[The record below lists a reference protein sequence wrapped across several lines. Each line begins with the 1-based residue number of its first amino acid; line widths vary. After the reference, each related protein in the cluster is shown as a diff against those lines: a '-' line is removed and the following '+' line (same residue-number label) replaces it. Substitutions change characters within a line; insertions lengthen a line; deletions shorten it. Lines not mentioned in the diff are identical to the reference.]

1 MGKLG
6 GGITLIVIGAILTF
20 AVDINIP
27 GIGKDALGV
36 ILMVGGA
43 LAIALWFVTENQYR
57 RSRTVV
63 DSAPMGEEPVLLVD
77 DGVPAVP
84 VRRRRRYF

>member
-20 AVDINIP
+20 AVEITIP

-36 ILMVGGA
+36 ILMAGGA
-43 LAIALWFVTENQYR
+43 LAIALWFVTENQHR
-57 RSRTVV
+57 RRHTVV
-63 DSAPMGEEPVLLVD
+63 ESAPMVEEPVLLAD
-77 DGVPAVP
+77 DGVPPVP